1 VHWTASAVPPTKRLG
16 VDELVVS
23 WDGDASPIMK
33 AARGQGYRVYAEALP
48 SQAAAAAEAGA
59 KLGLAG
65 VILNVRESERRE
77 AQDTLRKLRST
88 YPHLRFLL
96 LNSDGKQ
103 PQMKGGLIIK
113 RDAILEISSPTAQ
126 PWIDTNLALIRIEQV
141 SDPEQTPLYTFSWN
155 FSDPAQQERG
165 PTAEDYLLAVA
176 EAGAFHADL
185 ILDLPEELQ
194 KGLAQNNA
202 SAWAVWNQV
211 KPFIEF
217 YSAATKA
224 RREPAANVGVVIDSL
239 DTSYEA
245 MNLMARHNIPF
256 RVLRPSDLKSVDL
269 TGFETVVVFAKP
281 DKETKTKI
289 AEIAAR
295 GTTVVLVDSAGSY
308 PWQTAQPERMNEHT
322 VSYVVGKGR
331 VLELSEPVTDPETF
345 AQDIRRL
352 IAKQQVLIS
361 LWNAL
366 TTVAVPYR
374 AHDRMIR
381 ELELINYAAQ
391 PLRVQVRVKGLFSSV
406 RYEAPE
412 HGCCESLTP
421 VQKDGFT
428 EFVVPGLRIAGRV
441 HLEMH
446 NGSEPSPARP
456 K

>member
-1 VHWTASAVPPTKRLG
+1 
-16 VDELVVS
+16 
-23 WDGDASPIMK
+23 M
-33 AARGQGYRVYAEALP
+33 YAEASP

-65 VILNVRESERRE
+65 VILNVRESERQE

-88 YPHLRFLL
+88 YPHLRFLV
-96 LNSDGKQ
+96 LNADGKQ
-103 PQMKGGLIIK
+103 PQMRGGLIIK

-141 SDPEQTPLYTFSWN
+141 SDPEQIPLYTFSWN

-185 ILDLPEELQ
+185 LLDLPDELQ
-194 KGLAQNNA
+194 KGLAQNDA
-202 SAWAVWNQV
+202 RAWALWNQV
-211 KPFIEF
+211 KPYVDF
-217 YSAATKA
+217 YSHAPRT
-224 RREPAANVGVVIDSL
+224 REEPAANVGVVADNL
-239 DTSYEA
+239 DTSYEP

-256 RVLRPSDLKSVDL
+256 RVLHLSDLKSGDL
-269 TGFETVVVFAKP
+269 NGFDLMVVFDKP
-281 DKETKTKI
+281 DKEAGARI
-289 AEIAAR
+289 SEIAAH
-295 GTTVVLVDSAGSY
+295 GATVVLVDLQGSY

-352 IAKQQVLIS
+352 MARPQVLIS

-374 AHDRMIR
+374 ANDGMIR
-381 ELELINYAAQ
+381 ELELINYAVQ
-391 PLRVQVRVKGLFSSV
+391 PLRVQVRVKGLFSSL
-406 RYEAPE
+406 RYETPE

-421 VQKDGFT
+421 VQHDGFT

-441 HLEMH
+441 HLEMQ
-446 NGSEPSPARP
+446 NGSEPSRARP